1 MKVFCRVFPVLVAAM
16 LSAVSLNAQEF
27 KTEYNESIDEDGN
40 INRGA
45 YLTNP
50 VKDNWTF
57 GLGGGIQWQSSKM
70 ASSLITPALDIYV
83 TKWFTPVIAARFGYT
98 GFTGIDRFR
107 DGYDYTAGGI
117 GNHAYW
123 REAYDGNSKRLK
135 YNRSYFHVDI
145 MWNFVNTIW
154 GYQYNR
160 FFTSSLYASG
170 GYMRIAP
177 GKLADVGDNEFAVG
191 LGLYNTFRLADHFNL
206 TLDVRANSY
215 AARYQTSEGGR
226 VFNPVVT
233 VGIAYTINRWY
244 WNRSRPIEV
253 ARDEA
258 IISAEMSEAKA
269 IKEAAKAA
277 VAEAKEVEVRKEL
290 EEVRE
295 ELAQLKVLSE
305 DEFAKLAAGSGTIL
319 YYEINVAELGASE
332 QKHFDEF
339 VSNTLARDPR
349 HVFEIIGSADKGT
362 GTEKINRGLSA
373 GRAENIKELLMKK
386 HNVPEERIIIKEII
400 ISDEHEDGSYDRCA
414 IIK

>member
-1 MKVFCRVFPVLVAAM
+1 MLAAVM
-16 LSAVSLNAQEF
+16 FSVVSLNAQEF
-27 KTEYNESIDEDGN
+27 KTAYNESIDENGH

-57 GLGGGIQWQSSKM
+57 GIGGGVQFESSKFT
-70 ASSLITPALDIYV
+70 SPVITPAMDIYV

-98 GFTGIDRFR
+98 GFTGVDRYK
-107 DGYDYTAGGI
+107 DGFDYTPNGL

-123 REAYDGNSKRLK
+123 SGAYDSNSKLLK
-135 YNRSYFHVDI
+135 YNRSFFHVDV

-160 FFTSSLYASG
+160 FFTSSLYFSG
-170 GYMRIAP
+170 GYMRLAP
-177 GKLADVGDNEFAVG
+177 GKLADVGDNEFAIG
-191 LGLYNTFRLADHFNL
+191 LGLYNAFRLTDHFTL
-206 TLDVRANSY
+206 TLDIRSNSY
-215 AARYQTSEGGR
+215 SARYQTSEGGR
-226 VFNPVVT
+226 VLNPVAT
-233 VGIAYTINRWY
+233 IGIAYTLNKWY

-258 IISAEMSEAKA
+258 IISAELSEAKA

-277 VAEAKEVEVRKEL
+277 VAEAKEVETRKEL

-305 DEFAKLAAGSGTIL
+305 DEFAKLAADSGTIL
-319 YYEINVAELGASE
+319 YYEINVAKLSPSE

-339 VSNTLARDPR
+339 VSNTLARDP
-349 HVFEIIGSADKGT
+349 HHIFEIIGSADKGT
-362 GTEKINRGLSA
+362 GTEEINQGLSA

-386 HNVPEERIIIKEII
+386 HNVPEDRIVIKEII